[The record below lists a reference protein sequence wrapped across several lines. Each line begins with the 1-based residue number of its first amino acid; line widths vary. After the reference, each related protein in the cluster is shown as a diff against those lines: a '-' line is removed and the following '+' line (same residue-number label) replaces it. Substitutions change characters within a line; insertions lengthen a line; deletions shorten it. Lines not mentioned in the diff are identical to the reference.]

1 MLPMFS
7 LGQESLALL
16 PPLVPCPDS
25 GADHFI
31 GLIGREGSA
40 KEAIM
45 AMQEIVE
52 HLELGP
58 DSEEAADD
66 DLWLVRQI
74 ARALRV
80 YALGWW
86 LSCLTGCQI
95 PLKAVPAV
103 PRLPRRK
110 RSPAEQLRPLLAELQ
125 SVMSQEMRSA
135 TGTAGRMVLDSLGH
149 FVKGITVWVDTD
161 VSLGPDEKKLI
172 AVCMVT
178 FSVTS
183 IL

>member
-1 MLPMFS
+1 MLPMLI

-16 PPLVPCPDS
+16 PLLVPCPDS

-52 HLELGP
+52 HLELDP

-80 YALGWW
+80 YALGW

-149 FVKGITVWVDTD
+149 FVKGITAWVDTD
-161 VSLGPDEKKLI
+161 VSLRADEKKSI